1 MIPVLSL
8 VGKISRG
15 RRPGCPSGTAC
26 GCLRQVPCYVTETP
40 WVQLAGE
47 PPELALLE
55 AASGEELPT

>member
-8 VGKISRG
+8 VGKISRADG
-15 RRPGCPSGTAC
+15 LVVPLELPVGAC
-26 GCLRQVPCYVTETP
+26 VRSLANVTETP